1 MISLFPPLLLSFSSS
16 SSSSFP
22 TSSSLHL
29 FLSGVTKSVQG
40 IDWTILPPFVY
51 WIFSLMFLSL
61 ISCFYAFSPP
71 PFPFT
76 LLRISWLFIRSS
88 FCPRRRTESL
98 SPFLLFFSFHVPPLP
113 FYQNLHRFFP
123 PCVSPSPSPSILF
136 PFHFHFISYF
146 SITSPLWF
154 AFRVLYFFF

>member
-29 FLSGVTKSVQG
+29 FLSGVTKSVQ
-40 IDWTILPPFVY
+40 
-51 WIFSLMFLSL
+51 
-61 ISCFYAFSPP
+61 
-71 PFPFT
+71 
-76 LLRISWLFIRSS
+76 
-88 FCPRRRTESL
+88 ESL

-146 SITSPLWF
+146 SITSPL
-154 AFRVLYFFF
+154 